1 MTKNWKW
8 VLTLLTVTIV
18 LCAILLVHRP
28 VTLASGVRVETDQ
41 LCRYVGLSGTVAY
54 AQETPVTA
62 QSSGLLSALYVSSG
76 ERVTAGQALGRVDV
90 QMQEVSVST
99 ALSQWPDADTAA
111 LATALEQSVLR
122 APVSGVVDGIAV
134 MEHAPVQ
141 AGMITMRIASGV
153 PDILCPAVAAD
164 AEKLSCGQVA
174 KITIRGE
181 ERGWAQ
187 IAEITPITTDSGTTY
202 RVRMTLLDGLT
213 LPLGGTVKAQIAVEE
228 HRQVPLLPLSALT
241 ARETVWWYHDGYCTE
256 IPANIVQTDENQA
269 WVNLPAGL
277 VVLYGEYKEGMRVQ
291 LTDIQE
297 AQAG

>member
-28 VTLASGVRVETDQ
+28 VTLASGVRVETGL

-90 QMQEVSVST
+90 QLQEVSVST
-99 ALSQWPDADTAA
+99 ALSQWPDADTSA

-174 KITIRGE
+174 KITISGE

-202 RVRMTLLDGLT
+202 RVRMALLDGLT

-241 ARETVWWYHDGYCTE
+241 ARETVWWYHDGYCSE

>member
-28 VTLASGVRVETDQ
+28 VTLASGVRVETGQ

-90 QMQEVSVST
+90 QLQEVSVST
-99 ALSQWPDADTAA
+99 ALSQWPDADTSA

-141 AGMITMRIASGV
+141 AGMITMRIASGG

-202 RVRMTLLDGLT
+202 RVRMALLDGLT

-241 ARETVWWYHDGYCTE
+241 ARETVWWYHDGYCSE